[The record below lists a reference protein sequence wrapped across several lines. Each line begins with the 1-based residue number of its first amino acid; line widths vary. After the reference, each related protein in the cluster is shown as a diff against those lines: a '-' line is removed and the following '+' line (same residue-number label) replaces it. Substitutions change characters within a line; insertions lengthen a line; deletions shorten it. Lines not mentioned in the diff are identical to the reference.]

1 MMETQSWLNAHRPSG
16 PLRQAQRAGVAHA
29 LLQRAALCGLTA
41 NAPPR
46 LLLQKLGRGRLIA
59 AELRFPACAGAVATL
74 TIEVDG
80 AAHLERRCSLHQNT
94 PVVSAI
100 FGLNPAPSYRQSLRL
115 WLAIEA
121 DVPPLWAAIEVALE
135 PGQTYS
141 ADARARAV
149 TPVYPRGESAS
160 C

>member
-1 MMETQSWLNAHRPSG
+1 M
-16 PLRQAQRAGVAHA
+16 
-29 LLQRAALCGLTA
+29 
-41 NAPPR
+41 PPR

>member
-1 MMETQSWLNAHRPSG
+1 MSTQSWLNANRSSG
-16 PLRQAQRAGVAHA
+16 PLRLALRAGAAHP

-46 LLLQKLGRGRLIA
+46 LLLQRLDRGRLMA

-80 AAHLERRCSLHQNT
+80 GNAVQRRWSLRQDT
-94 PVVSAI
+94 PIVSEV
-100 FGLNPAPSYRQSLRL
+100 LSLDPAPSYGQSLRL
-115 WLAIEA
+115 WLTFDAGIA
-121 DVPPLWAAIEVALE
+121 PPWAAIEVAME
-135 PGQTYS
+135 PGRTHS

-149 TPVYPRGESAS
+149 TPLYPRLENAS